1 MVRSSAR
8 TAAVA
13 AISAAGLLG
22 ACSVLESIPEP
33 AAQAPTVKS
42 ATAEIKSVARDAK
55 LADPLQVAG
64 PFEADPMTVAPWII
78 CVRSTSPEQARLVYA
93 LFYRGT
99 KLVSSR
105 QSAIVDRCELQT
117 FTPL

>member
-1 MVRSSAR
+1 MALSSA
-8 TAAVA
+8 
-13 AISAAGLLG
+13 ILLG
-22 ACSVLESIPEP
+22 ACSVLEAVPEP
-33 AAQAPTVKS
+33 ALQSPIIKS
-42 ATAEIKSVARDAK
+42 ATAEIKAVAKEAK
-55 LADPLQVAG
+55 LIDPLQVAG